1 MWKLTSCRMTCSA
14 QRTRATR
21 RMHVPRSLISRCG
34 SRHDV
39 DLPAQ
44 ALLLTTRKLNTL
56 GQAASARRDIIVV
69 SAAQVQCMAVLCA
82 SAVLCAVH
90 AWRPRGS
97 ALGHG
102 PLCSNAHCARCRIAA
117 SRARG
122 DGSCGCCSAARQ
134 VSSQPEQHPLRP
146 GMPGRKHQ
154 RPLKVLTYTCAD
166 RGT

>member
-1 MWKLTSCRMTCSA
+1 MLEERVWKPTSCRMTCSA

-56 GQAASARRDIIVV
+56 GQTASTRRDIIVV
-69 SAAQVQCMAVLCA
+69 SAAQVQCMAVLYA

-90 AWRPRGS
+90 ALRPEE
-97 ALGHG
+97 
-102 PLCSNAHCARCRIAA
+102 CTW
-117 SRARG
+117 SRATVQQFTLCKMQ
-122 DGSCGCCSAARQ
+122 DCCLKGTGWEKVAAAATQ
-134 VSSQPEQHPLRP
+134 LGKWAAHLSSTP
-146 GMPGRKHQ
+146 
-154 RPLKVLTYTCAD
+154 
-166 RGT
+166 